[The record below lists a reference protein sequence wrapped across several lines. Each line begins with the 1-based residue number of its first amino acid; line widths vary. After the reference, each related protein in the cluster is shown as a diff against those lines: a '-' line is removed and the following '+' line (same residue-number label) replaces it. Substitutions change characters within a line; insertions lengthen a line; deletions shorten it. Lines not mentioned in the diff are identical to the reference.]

1 MHIFYTPDLDSSN
14 YVLNHEESKHC
25 VKVLRLKDGDTVN
38 LMNGKGSLFVA
49 KIIDANHKGCELQ
62 IISEKNEFGKRS
74 YRVVVA
80 IAPTKNTDRFE
91 WFLEKATEIG
101 IDEII
106 PIICQHS
113 ERKDIK
119 TDRLEKVIISAMKQS
134 YKAYLPVLSEP
145 IPFRTLINKYFDGK
159 KFIAHCEEGEK
170 KLLKNLI
177 TPQKDVLILIGPE
190 GDFSKD
196 EIDEAI
202 NCGFVPVSLGDSR
215 LRTETAGIVA
225 CHTVNLINQ

>member
-1 MHIFYTPDLDSSN
+1 MYIFYTPDLKGSN
-14 YVLNHEESKHC
+14 YQLNHDESKHC
-25 VKVLRLKDGDTVN
+25 VKVLRLKEGDIVN
-38 LMNGKGSLFVA
+38 LINGRGSLFLA
-49 KIIDANHKGCELQ
+49 KIINANHKACELQ
-62 IISEKNEFGKRS
+62 IISENNEYGKRNFRIS
-74 YRVVVA
+74 LA

-91 WFLEKATEIG
+91 WFLEKVTEIG

-134 YKAYLPVLSEP
+134 YKAYLPVLSEI
-145 IPFRTLINKYFDGK
+145 IPFKALINRTFGGY
-159 KFIAHCEEGEK
+159 KFIAHCEEGDK

-177 TPQKDVLILIGPE
+177 KPQKDILILIGPE
-190 GDFSKD
+190 GDFSKE
-196 EIDEAI
+196 EIEAAI
-202 NCGFVPVSLGDSR
+202 NGGFVPVSLGESR